1 MMLSF
6 SVSFGLLRLTVGF
19 TALMACLLA
28 AAPE

>member
-1 MMLSF
+1 MLSF
-6 SVSFGLLRLTVGF
+6 SVSFGLLWFAVGF